1 VATYHSTL
9 DSYLKSH
16 WQGFLAAYGALRV
29 FAEEITRRADQVDE
43 TRLQKMAEDL
53 AYIFGDDVPMVL
65 AELREFFPSLEHDH
79 LYPDFSDNSDVRE
92 SIDVFSD
99 SAFKRRVSRWVVEEP
114 QKSARLLNLFA
125 DAMYQPPVSG
135 LYLRQSA
142 LVALVSAV
150 EVFVDGLLFG
160 YGWYKDEKYQSI
172 SDPAEKETQVRQ
184 AYDLRTWKKRLEKLI
199 EIVPSGDWKT
209 WQEEWSEII
218 ARRNALVHVGGRVD
232 AQYLQQASKAYQ
244 PENVKEGRVLLV
256 PTTYL
261 HRTVE
266 VALLFTFTLTQSS
279 WRGWQRHRKA
289 ADAAVNNLI
298 YETLRQKRYPLVVEL
313 AQRAGKFDLHWHKRQ
328 YVLVNWTIA
337 LRKQGKTEEMRS
349 VLTHLE
355 SRQKRLWQI
364 EIALNILQGNYDKA
378 RRRMEQANR
387 AGKLRK
393 HVSPHWPL
401 FDPLRGE
408 AWFENLFAARH
419 GELPSQKKRR

>member
-1 VATYHSTL
+1 MLPSTL
-9 DSYLKSH
+9 DSYLKFY
-16 WQGFLAAYGALRV
+16 WQGFLATYGALRV

-43 TRLQKMAEDL
+43 TRLQEMAEDL
-53 AYIFGDDVPMVL
+53 AYAFGDDVPTVL
-65 AELREFFPSLEHDH
+65 TELREFFPSLEHDH
-79 LYPDFSDNSDVRE
+79 LYPDFSDNLDVCE
-92 SIDVFSD
+92 AFAAFQD

-114 QKSARLLNLFA
+114 QKSARFLGVFA
-125 DAMYQPPVSG
+125 EAMYQPPVSG

-184 AYDLRTWKKRLEKLI
+184 TYDLRTWKKRWEKLK
-199 EIVPSGDWKT
+199 EIVPSGDWQT
-209 WQEEWSEII
+209 WQEEWNEII

-244 PENVKEGRVLLV
+244 SANVKEGRILLV
-256 PTTYL
+256 PTVYL
-261 HRTVE
+261 NRVVE
-266 VALLFTFTLTQSS
+266 IALLFTFTLTQSA

-313 AQRAGKFDLHWHKRQ
+313 AQRAEKFDLHWHKRQ
-328 YVLVNWTIA
+328 YVLVNWAIA
-337 LRKQGKTEEMRS
+337 LREQGKTEEMRS
-349 VLTHLE
+349 ILTRLE

-401 FDPLRGE
+401 FDPVRGE